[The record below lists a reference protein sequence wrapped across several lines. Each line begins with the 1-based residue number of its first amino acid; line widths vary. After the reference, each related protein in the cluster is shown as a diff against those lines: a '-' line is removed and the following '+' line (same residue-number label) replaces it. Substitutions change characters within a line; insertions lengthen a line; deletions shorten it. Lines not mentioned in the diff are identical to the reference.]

1 MALINEAVLCLDEG
15 VAGSPGPEAAR
26 QIDLGTVMGM
36 GFPPFR
42 GGLLYY
48 AESIGAKNI
57 VHTMQHLSKEFGTR
71 FKPVEGIV
79 VRAEKAKSFY
89 EAV

>member
-1 MALINEAVLCLDEG
+1 MSLIQEAVRCLDEG
-15 VAGSPGPEAAR
+15 VAGSPGREAAC

-48 AESIGAKNI
+48 AESLGARDVFDTLMK
-57 VHTMQHLSKEFGTR
+57 LEKEHGER
-71 FKPVEGIV
+71 FKAVPGV
-79 VRAEKAKSFY
+79 VRRAECSTSFY
-89 EAV
+89 S